1 MSNFAA
7 LREHAT
13 KEQIAKVVK
22 QIMEDKKKP
31 GMFSTIIYIY
41 IYIYIFNNT
50 LEIFLLTTFY
60 FIG

>member
-41 IYIYIFNNT
+41 IYIFNNT